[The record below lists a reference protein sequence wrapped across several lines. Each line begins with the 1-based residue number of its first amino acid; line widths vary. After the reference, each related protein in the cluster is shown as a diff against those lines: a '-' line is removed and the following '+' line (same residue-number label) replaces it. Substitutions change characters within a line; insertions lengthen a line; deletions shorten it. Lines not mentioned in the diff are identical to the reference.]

1 MWVGERGVRT
11 LGAAFLWSTDTVIE
25 CTARWTLYSRGGR
38 CVWVGERGVITLG
51 AAFLWSTDTV
61 IECTARWTLY
71 SRGGRCVWVGERGV
85 RILGAKFRISGVVP
99 FSGYII
105 IGWVSF

>member
-38 CVWVGERGVITLG
+38 CVCGWVRGAKNIRSCLSLEYRHSDRVHCTM
-51 AAFLWSTDTV
+51 DTV
-61 IECTARWTLY
+61 
-71 SRGGRCVWVGERGV
+71 
-85 RILGAKFRISGVVP
+85 
-99 FSGYII
+99 
-105 IGWVSF
+105 